1 MKNILYLLIAVFNIV
16 YISGCGFGDT
26 VSPGGQYSNPFYR
39 GNRIEYD
46 GYTYTNNSG
55 SSVRNLSISF
65 TSLGAVGYIGNNY
78 AYGIVDSTFTYT
90 SQGYQGNL
98 IRLDTLFFATHPN
111 GDLQFFS
118 YGYYRI
124 IPRWIDLFRFS
135 YVNSSYR
142 QNFDEVIDGR
152 RWTLEVDSYLTRTN
166 IYTGFAGNL
175 PVYRLEQ
182 RLQYTAPFNT
192 DVTFIWYWSEEYGL
206 MIYDEQRSGLIYQVA
221 QRKNF

>member
-1 MKNILYLLIAVFNIV
+1 MKKIFYCLIVVFSV
-16 YISGCGFGDT
+16 VFVSGCDFGDSI
-26 VSPGGQYSNPFYR
+26 SPGSQYYNPFYR

-65 TSLGAVGYIGNNY
+65 TSLGAVGYVGNNY
-78 AYGIVDSTFTYT
+78 AYGIVDSTFSYT
-90 SQGYQGNL
+90 SQGYPGNL
-98 IRLDTLFFATHPN
+98 VRLDTLYFAAAPN
-111 GDLQFFS
+111 GDIQFLS

-135 YVNSSYR
+135 YLNNTYT
-142 QNFDEVIDGR
+142 QNFDEVIDDR
-152 RWTLEVDSYLTRTN
+152 RWTLQIDSYLTRTN
-166 IYTGFAGNL
+166 IYTGFGNL

-182 RLQYTAPFNT
+182 RLRYSAPFNT
-192 DVTFIWYWSEEYGL
+192 DITFMWYWSEEYGL
-206 MIYDEQRSGLIYQVA
+206 MVYDEQRNGLIYQVA